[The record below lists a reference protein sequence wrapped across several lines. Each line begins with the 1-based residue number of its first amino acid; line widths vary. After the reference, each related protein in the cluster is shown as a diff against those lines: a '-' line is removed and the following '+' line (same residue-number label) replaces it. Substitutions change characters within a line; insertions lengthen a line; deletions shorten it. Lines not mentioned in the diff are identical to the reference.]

1 MTNRLAK
8 PSRPPHAEAPV
19 QAAPRCGN
27 CQFFCDE
34 PAAIERE
41 FTQLR
46 TMSSVYGSVRSLDGL
61 CQRQKRYLMSSSYCA
76 SYQPGR
82 QIAVDSGRK

>member
-1 MTNRLAK
+1 MMNRLAK
-8 PSRPPHAEAPV
+8 PAHPQHAKASV

-27 CQFFCDE
+27 CKFFCDE

-61 CQRQKRYLMSSSYCA
+61 CQRRQRYLMSSSYCA
-76 SYQPGR
+76 SYQPGGL
-82 QIAVDSGRK
+82 IAVDSGLE